1 MNNMPMINGRYQ
13 CLTVLVNECKK
24 PDMVYY
30 LMVIE
35 DKDGRQMVLRTTE
48 IIETESVRWL
58 QHLEAVKY

>member
-1 MNNMPMINGRYQ
+1 
-13 CLTVLVNECKK
+13 
-24 PDMVYY
+24 MVYY
-30 LMVIE
+30 LMVNE